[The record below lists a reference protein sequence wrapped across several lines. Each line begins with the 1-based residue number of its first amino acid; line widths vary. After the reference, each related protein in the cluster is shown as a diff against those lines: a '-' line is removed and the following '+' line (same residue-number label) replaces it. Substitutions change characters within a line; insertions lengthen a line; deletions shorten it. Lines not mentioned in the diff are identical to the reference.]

1 MSGVSPSGVSWF
13 GRRQPLAALWA
24 LAALSAG
31 LLIAQLPVTYT
42 LAVLAGGC
50 LAAVALWE
58 PAIGL
63 GLAIVLGPA
72 KALLAVSYPTWPSDL
87 GQLFLALAAAGW
99 LARGLAQRRVVIPS
113 TPVLLPLGLYLAVGL
128 FSLLP
133 ATSLEDG
140 LKEALKWAEI
150 GLGLVILLSEAER
163 GRLPWLVGAILAAGL
178 GQAAIGIWEYRF
190 RGTGP
195 ATFLVSN
202 GIYRAYGTFEQP
214 NPYGGFLGLI
224 WPLAA
229 GLGVGWLA
237 LWFRRPKATLALR
250 VLLRAGLFLLAA
262 AFMLAGLYVSAS
274 RGAWLGA
281 AAAALTM
288 ALFLPRRLAVGAGLV
303 AAALAIGFGLW
314 QAGLLPASLTSRLA
328 GVTDF
333 LYVTDVRGININD
346 TNFALVER
354 LAHWQA
360 GISLFAAH
368 PWQGVGWGNYAAA
381 YPAVSLLNWPNA
393 LGHAHNIYLNVGA
406 ETGAVGLLAYVLLWG
421 WIIALTIRVLNRTGG
436 VERGLALGL
445 IGAWA
450 HLSAHQIVDDLYVN
464 NIHILLAGLLAL
476 LVYLAQNSARRRSE
490 TATLTLQPLAHSFI
504 DL

>member
-1 MSGVSPSGVSWF
+1 MSEPSAQLTSRL
-13 GRRQPLAALWA
+13 GRRQTLAALWG
-24 LAALSAG
+24 LAALCAG
-31 LLIAQLPVTYT
+31 LLVAQLPLTYS
-42 LAVLAGGC
+42 LAALAGGG
-50 LAAVALWE
+50 LVALSLWE

-72 KALLAVSYPTWPSDL
+72 KALLSVSFPAWPSDL

-99 LARGLAQRRVVIPS
+99 LARGLAQRRVTIPGAS
-113 TPVLLPLGLYLAVGL
+113 VLLPLGLYLGVGL

-150 GLGLVILLSEAER
+150 GLGLVIVLSEAER
-163 GRLPWLVGAILAAGL
+163 GRLPWVVGAILVAGL
-178 GQAAIGIWEYRF
+178 GQAAVGIWEYRF

-195 ATFLVSN
+195 ATFLVSD

-224 WPLAA
+224 WPVAA
-229 GLGVGWLA
+229 GLGIGWLS
-237 LWFRRPKATLALR
+237 LWLRRPKVDDPRSAL
-250 VLLRAGLFLLAA
+250 VKAGLFFLAT

-281 AAAALTM
+281 AAAALAM
-288 ALFLPRRLAVGAGLV
+288 ALFLPRRLWVGVGLV
-303 AAALAIGFGLW
+303 AAALAVGLGLW

-333 LYVTDVRGININD
+333 LTVTDVRGININD
-346 TNFALVER
+346 ANFALVER

-360 GISLFAAH
+360 GASLFALH
-368 PWQGVGWGNYAAA
+368 PWLGVGLGNYAAA

-393 LGHAHNIYLNVGA
+393 LGHAHNIYLNAGA
-406 ETGAVGLLAYVLLWG
+406 ETGVAGLLAYLLLWG
-421 WIIALTIRVLNRTGG
+421 WVIALTIRVLNRTRG

-445 IGAWA
+445 LGAWV
-450 HLSAHQIVDDLYVN
+450 HLSAHQIVDDLYVD
-464 NIHILLAGLLAL
+464 NIHILIAALLAL
-476 LVYLAQNSARRRSE
+476 LVYLAQDSARRRWAPG
-490 TATLTLQPLAHSFI
+490 TN
-504 DL
+504 